1 MASVFNALDYKLT
14 YNSEFWLKID
24 PRSPEDLLTSVLHTG
39 ELRLKLKSEFK
50 VVKCL
55 LTKSHLYYLSKWN
68 LPKYKVCINWKVLTG
83 FVEETEGAQVFG
95 FRLGDEIFQDFYVKD
110 ENDLN
115 QWIECLAKATILNS
129 FEEDVVVV
137 KPICVSKS
145 SEIFLCKYLENGQE
159 FVLKMFRN
167 EDIEAKP
174 SVFKLLLNEINALR
188 ALNSDKL
195 VKMHRIYETEANVY
209 LLLDYY
215 PDGDL
220 YQWYSRN
227 KRKMKEST
235 VVKIVREVLKALNFV
250 HCMGIVHRDI
260 KPENLAIVEING
272 DIAVKIIDFGLSCD
286 CTNDIYQRCGS
297 PGYMAPEIFK
307 STGYN
312 FKVDIFST
320 GVLMYKLLTGKS
332 LFRGKSSEEILESNR
347 KCEFNLTS
355 KLLKKVSNET
365 LDLLKSLLSIDP
377 FLRCTAAEAL
387 TFTCITK
394 SKPLDIN
401 LKLIETT
408 PESLNDASK
417 SDRFVVYKRKQLVL
431 ETL

>member
-1 MASVFNALDYKLT
+1 
-14 YNSEFWLKID
+14 
-24 PRSPEDLLTSVLHTG
+24 
-39 ELRLKLKSEFK
+39 
-50 VVKCL
+50 
-55 LTKSHLYYLSKWN
+55 
-68 LPKYKVCINWKVLTG
+68 
-83 FVEETEGAQVFG
+83 
-95 FRLGDEIFQDFYVKD
+95 
-110 ENDLN
+110 
-115 QWIECLAKATILNS
+115 
-129 FEEDVVVV
+129 
-137 KPICVSKS
+137 
-145 SEIFLCKYLENGQE
+145 
-159 FVLKMFRN
+159 
-167 EDIEAKP
+167 
-174 SVFKLLLNEINALR
+174 
-188 ALNSDKL
+188 
-195 VKMHRIYETEANVY
+195 
-209 LLLDYY
+209 
-215 PDGDL
+215 
-220 YQWYSRN
+220 
-227 KRKMKEST
+227 
-235 VVKIVREVLKALNFV
+235 
-250 HCMGIVHRDI
+250 
-260 KPENLAIVEING
+260 
-272 DIAVKIIDFGLSCD
+272 
-286 CTNDIYQRCGS
+286 
-297 PGYMAPEIFK
+297 MAPEIFK

-387 TFTCITK
+387 TFTCIAK